1 MADDAGIHL
10 PKEVRSALAA
20 EAARAGVS
28 VDALAEEAVVRHL
41 EARKTI
47 AHFAA
52 LRANADW
59 DLLDRVLSRQGGDAP
74 ADDDRAPPSQTR

>member
-1 MADDAGIHL
+1 MADDIHL
-10 PKEVRSALAA
+10 PKDLSAALAD

-28 VDALAEEAVVRHL
+28 VDALAEEAIARHL

-52 LRANADW
+52 LRANADLG
-59 DLLDRVLSRQGGDAP
+59 LLDRVLSRQGGEAP
-74 ADDDRAPPSQTR
+74 AEDDQPPAVRR